1 MMSFLNKAITF
12 LEEKLGN
19 LPAVATSVCCGDSVL
34 VLSAHASL
42 YA

>member
-1 MMSFLNKAITF
+1 MLGNLLTF
-12 LEEKLGN
+12 LEDKLAN